1 MRVVVDTNVL
11 ISAILWL
18 GLPHR
23 IIELAEQRQ
32 IVLCMTPPMLDEL
45 RYVLARPKFSPYLK
59 ARRTNVEEI
68 IAALVSLIELYPTPR
83 NIKIKIELT
92 DPDDEMFLACAIVA
106 GANYIISGDNHL
118 LRLKR
123 YGSIEMLSVAQF
135 LKTVG
140 WRNETKR

>member
-45 RYVLARPKFSPYLK
+45 RQVLARPKFSPYLE
-59 ARRTNVEEI
+59 ARHTNIEEI
-68 IAALVSLIELYPTPR
+68 IAALVSLIELYPTPKNR
-83 NIKIKIELT
+83 KIKIGLA
-92 DPDDEMFLACAIVA
+92 DPDDEMFIACALVA
-106 GANYIISGDNHL
+106 EANYIVSGDNHL
-118 LRLKR
+118 LRLKQ
-123 YGSIEMLSVAQF
+123 YGKIKILSVAQF
-135 LKTVG
+135 LQIVSR
-140 WRNETKR
+140 RNETQP